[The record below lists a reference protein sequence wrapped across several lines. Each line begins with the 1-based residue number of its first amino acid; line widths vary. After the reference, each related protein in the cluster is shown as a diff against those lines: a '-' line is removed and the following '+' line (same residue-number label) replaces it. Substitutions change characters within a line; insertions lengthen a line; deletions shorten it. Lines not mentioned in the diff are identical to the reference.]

1 MEDKKTYY
9 NRINL
14 FRMDHAIVRCSVA
27 RKARL
32 VRVDVRRLRRGE
44 GGLLV
49 LGVIR
54 EGIFDGVPAVNVV
67 HRSHDEIRCSE
78 CTCESGESGES
89 GQELL

>member
-1 MEDKKTYY
+1 
-9 NRINL
+9 
-14 FRMDHAIVRCSVA
+14 MDHAVVRRSVA
-27 RKARL
+27 WKARL
-32 VRVDVRRLRRGE
+32 VRVDVRRLCRCE

-89 GQELL
+89 SGESGQELL

>member
-9 NRINL
+9 NLINL
-14 FRMDHAIVRCSVA
+14 FRMDHAVVRRSVA

-54 EGIFDGVPAVNVV
+54 EGIFDGVPAVNIV
-67 HRSHDEIRCSE
+67 HRSHD
-78 CTCESGESGES
+78 
-89 GQELL
+89 